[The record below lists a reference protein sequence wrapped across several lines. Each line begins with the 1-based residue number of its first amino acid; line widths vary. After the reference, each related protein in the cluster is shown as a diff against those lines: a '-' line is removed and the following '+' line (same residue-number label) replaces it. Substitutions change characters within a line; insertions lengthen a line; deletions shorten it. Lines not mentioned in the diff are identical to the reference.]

1 VLETLSLL
9 IEEER
14 EVLALAQEGGD
25 EVTAA
30 LMSDYLKSQEKTV
43 WMIVSFLGQR
53 PANHE

>member
-1 VLETLSLL
+1 M
-9 IEEER
+9 
-14 EVLALAQEGGD
+14 LALAQEGGD